1 MIQWEGGECRVAEC
15 GGGVGIAGGLLEID
29 KEKICEIN
37 KMVHFLKF
45 TFILINEL
53 IKNQIKQTK

>member
-1 MIQWEGGECRVAEC
+1 MAEC